1 MNMEFSI
8 GSYID
13 KDLDKKIAF
22 EQPLSELIT
31 QFISTIL
38 KIRKKCLKNSQEKKL
53 SRLILKTR

>member
-13 KDLDKKIAF
+13 KDLDKKFAF

-31 QFISTIL
+31 QFITGVIM
-38 KIRKKCLKNSQEKKL
+38 EKV
-53 SRLILKTR
+53 